1 MKFLIAGSGSIGRR
15 HVRNLL
21 TLGER
26 DIMLYRTH
34 HGTLDDKELAQL
46 PVETDLQKAL
56 AMRPDAVIISNPTS
70 KHMEV
75 ALPTAQAGIHMLIEK
90 PVSGSLTGL
99 DELEEKTSEQHCNI
113 LVGYQFRF
121 HPVLQ
126 KIKTLLAD
134 GSLGRV
140 LSVQAHWGEYLP
152 GWHPWEDYRSG
163 YAARNDLGGGVVLTL
178 CHPLDYLLWLVGEVK
193 TVSAKVGKISDLE
206 IDVEDNAEITLG
218 FKNGCIGHVHL
229 DYYQQPPAHWL
240 EITTSQGHIRWNNA
254 SGAAE
259 VYHTEHGWSR
269 LEPPSGFERNDLFV
283 SEMQHFIEVI
293 KGNEE
298 SLCDLG
304 QGMKAL
310 ELAIAVHVSSSHD
323 SRSILLEDLGRFI

>member
-99 DELEEKTSEQHCNI
+99 DELEEKISEQHCNI

-152 GWHPWEDYRSG
+152 DWHPWEDYRSG

-218 FKNGCIGHVHL
+218 FNNGVVGHVHL

-240 EITTSQGHIRWNNA
+240 KITTTHGHVRWNNE
-254 SGAAE
+254 SGMADIF
-259 VYHTEHGWSR
+259 HIHQGWSY
-269 LEPPSGFERNDLFV
+269 LELPSGFERNDMFLA
-283 SEMQHFIEVI
+283 EMQHFIEVI
-293 KGNEE
+293 RGNETPVCTLMNGRR
-298 SLCDLG
+298 SL
-304 QGMKAL
+304 
-310 ELAIAVHVSSSHD
+310 EIVLAAYRSSLNGSCNEE
-323 SRSILLEDLGRFI
+323 I